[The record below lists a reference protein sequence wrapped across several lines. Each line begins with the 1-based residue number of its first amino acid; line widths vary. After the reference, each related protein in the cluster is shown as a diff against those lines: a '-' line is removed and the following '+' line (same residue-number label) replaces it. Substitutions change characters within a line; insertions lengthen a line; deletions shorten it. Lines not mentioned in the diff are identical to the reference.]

1 MYIDKLDYIVRQH
14 NNTYH
19 SKIKME
25 PVDLKSITYNDSS
38 KEING
43 IDPKLKLVVLLEYQ
57 KIKTFLQKTVF

>member
-57 KIKTFLQKTVF
+57 KIKTFLQKTMF

>member
-1 MYIDKLDYIVRQH
+1 MYIDKLDYVVRQH

-25 PVDLKSITYNDSS
+25 PVDLKSITYNDSR

-57 KIKTFLQKTVF
+57 KIKTFLQKTMF

>member
-25 PVDLKSITYNDSS
+25 PVDLKPITYNDSS

-57 KIKTFLQKTVF
+57 KIKTFLQKTMF

>member
-1 MYIDKLDYIVRQH
+1 
-14 NNTYH
+14 
-19 SKIKME
+19 ME